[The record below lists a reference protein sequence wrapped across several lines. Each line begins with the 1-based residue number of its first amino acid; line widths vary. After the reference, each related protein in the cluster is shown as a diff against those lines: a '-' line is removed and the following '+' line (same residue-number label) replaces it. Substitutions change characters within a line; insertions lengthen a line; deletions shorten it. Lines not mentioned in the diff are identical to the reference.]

1 MQDNKAIKMIHKLLS
16 DKWNRLKNTHFQ
28 KCKAIDILYMRIEE
42 NMYEQQSP
50 KIGML
55 TDLKLNIVGRFKEE
69 TQKVIEFKRFK
80 WMK

>member
-1 MQDNKAIKMIHKLLS
+1 
-16 DKWNRLKNTHFQ
+16 
-28 KCKAIDILYMRIEE
+28 MRIEE